1 MPPTSAG
8 NSRGFPAG
16 TALTGLI
23 PRRRPIARCMPLGRL
38 ISGEPAHHGV
48 AEVIWSALRGVVRV
62 QIIMNA
68 PIDWQRERLTLID
81 MVTLCV
87 ERNPQVDPQSKRPGG
102 RGDPAPPPSRH

>member
-1 MPPTSAG
+1 
-8 NSRGFPAG
+8 
-16 TALTGLI
+16 
-23 PRRRPIARCMPLGRL
+23 MPLGRL
-38 ISGEPAHHGV
+38 ISGEPAHHGL

-68 PIDWQRERLTLID
+68 PIEWQRERLTLID

-102 RGDPAPPPSRH
+102 RGDLAPPPSRH